1 VRRFTTSTVN
11 TNQKTKTMKDFITVQ
26 NALKAMIILSISK
39 KLILMTI
46 LFQENDT
53 ANSIKAF
60 EGLRNSFEKEIA
72 RKRNRLIEHTNCQE
86 YFERAKDN

>member
-1 VRRFTTSTVN
+1 
-11 TNQKTKTMKDFITVQ
+11 
-26 NALKAMIILSISK
+26 
-39 KLILMTI
+39 MTI

-72 RKRNRLIEHTNCQE
+72 RKRIEGLIEHTNCQE